1 MHPPPIAIV
10 AATASNKNSILR
22 TSSNELLD
30 YGRDKLDYVP
40 KKVPQPMSGK
50 GFLLLPFTISEIIGI
65 RWEC

>member
-1 MHPPPIAIV
+1 MQPPPIGIV

-40 KKVPQPMSGK
+40 QKGSQQMSGK
-50 GFLLLPFTISEIIGI
+50 GF
-65 RWEC
+65 